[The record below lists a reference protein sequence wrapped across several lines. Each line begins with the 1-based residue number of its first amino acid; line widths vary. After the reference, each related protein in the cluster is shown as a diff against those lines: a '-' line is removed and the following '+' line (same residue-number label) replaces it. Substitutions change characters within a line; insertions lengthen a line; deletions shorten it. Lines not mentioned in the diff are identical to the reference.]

1 MIAFVGPGVGHLNDP
16 DLPGEG
22 IFTLF
27 YFYLAHNNYTKY
39 RTRRNKEVARR
50 PNRNY
55 RSLWDQL
62 NLLRFYS
69 SKVNGSSIFKAEN
82 SYQAE
87 NQGFC
92 YKLILIVSP
101 GTYLVKNQ
109 ESQFRTNESKLKKKS
124 PKLKMFGLLCNQT
137 VNLKTDSKTR

>member
-16 DLPGEG
+16 ELPGEG

-39 RTRRNKEVARR
+39 RTRRKKKWRGDLKEIIGA
-50 PNRNY
+50 Y
-55 RSLWDQL
+55 GSLWGQL

-69 SKVNGSSIFKAEN
+69 SKVNGSSIFKTEN

-92 YKLILIVSP
+92 YKLILMVSP

-109 ESQFRTNESKLKKKS
+109 ESQFRTNESQLKKRVQ
-124 PKLKMFGLLCNQT
+124 N
-137 VNLKTDSKTR
+137 